1 MFLFI
6 YAWLLWVCHCCAQAF
21 SSCSKQGL
29 LSSCGVWASPCCG
42 FSCYRAQGLDTRA
55 SVVVAHGLS
64 WNLPKPGIEP
74 QSPTLAG
81 RFLVTGPPRK
91 S

>member
-6 YAWLLWVCHCCAQAF
+6 CAWLLWVCHCCMQAF

-29 LSSCGVWASPCCG
+29 LSGCGVWASPCCG
-42 FSCYRAQGLDTRA
+42 FSCYRAQSLDN
-55 SVVVAHGLS
+55 GLS

-81 RFLVTGPPRK
+81 RFLITGPPRK